1 MNFLL
6 RCLLLAILGVLHAW
20 SVALPFDVGSFLH
33 RGDTLWAMQIA
44 CLVGLYGV
52 LATARRQ
59 HVGWLAFVFAWVWL
73 IETVWWL
80 YTSMHVYGGLAAWMT
95 VLAIM
100 ALCGFLAAYFGVLFA
115 LWARLFVSPNAV
127 CMQTSK
133 PWAAAVGFTACWVL
147 AELARHHVFTGF
159 PWGAAGHAHLTGPLH
174 HFAPYVGV
182 YGVAG
187 VAAVLAATLA
197 HGGLSLWFAWVK
209 KEPFK
214 KQPLVSVACLVVV
227 VGLMAWGLSAHTQRM
242 LLQAKASNTAP
253 HVQVRLLQGNI
264 PQGEKFDTE
273 TGVPQA
279 LEWYRQ
285 QWQQT
290 TASLTISPETSI
302 PLLPYELPE
311 DYLLNLGKRFGD
323 GKQAALAGIPL
334 GDFDGGYTNS
344 VIAIAKQHNVSQHS
358 KIYVYNKQ
366 HLVPFGEFIPK
377 YFKWFTELMRI
388 PLGDFDRGDLVQPD
402 FFWQHNYWSPN
413 ICYEDL
419 FGDEL
424 AARFVK
430 QPNRPLVLVNVSN
443 IAWFG
448 DSVAIDQHLNMSRM
462 RSLELARPMV
472 RATNTGATAFI
483 NATGM
488 VESKLHN
495 FSVGFLDGAVRGS
508 TWHTPYAYW
517 AGKWSHW
524 PLFVFLLML
533 LLLAGVTSHKSQQAL
548 WSD

>member
-6 RCLLLAILGVLHAW
+6 RCVVLAILGVLHAW
-20 SVALPFDVGSFLH
+20 SVALPFNVGSFLR
-33 RGDTLWAMQIA
+33 RGETLWAVQIA
-44 CLVGLYGV
+44 CLAGLYVV

-73 IETVWWL
+73 VETVWWL

-100 ALCGFLAAYFGVLFA
+100 ALCGFLAAYFGALFA
-115 LWARLFVSPNAV
+115 LWARLFIPPNAT
-127 CMQTSK
+127 CMHTSK
-133 PWAAAVGFTACWVL
+133 PWTAVFGFAACWVL
-147 AELARHHVFTGF
+147 AELARHHIFTGF
-159 PWGAAGHAHLTGPLH
+159 PWGAAGYAHLTGPLH

-187 VAAVLAATLA
+187 VAALLAACLA
-197 HGGLSLWFAWVK
+197 HCGLLLWFAQAK
-209 KEPFK
+209 QTSPQKQTPFK
-214 KQPLVSVACLVVV
+214 KQILALVACLVAT
-227 VGLMAWGLSAHTQRM
+227 VGLAVWGLAAYTQRM
-242 LLQAKASNTAP
+242 LSQAKARNTAP

-279 LEWYRQ
+279 LEWYMQ

-311 DYLLNLGKRFGD
+311 DYLLTLGKLFGD
-323 GKQAALAGIPL
+323 GTQAALAGIPL

-344 VIAIAKQHNVSQHS
+344 VIAIAKQQNINHHS

-366 HLVPFGEFIPK
+366 HLVPFGEFIPQ

-388 PLGDFDRGDLVQPD
+388 PLGDFDRGDLVQAD
-402 FFWQHNYWSPN
+402 FFWQGNYWSPN

-424 AARFVK
+424 AARFVE

-483 NATGM
+483 NTDGA
-488 VESKLHN
+488 VVSKLPN
-495 FSVGFLDGAVRGS
+495 FSVGFLDHAVRGS
-508 TWHTPYAYW
+508 TWRTPYAYW

-524 PLFVFLLML
+524 PLFVFCSLVLLV
-533 LLLAGVTSHKSQQAL
+533 AGMTSRKA
-548 WSD
+548 